1 MKSLH
6 GCLPLIALVALLL
19 VAGPSRCGCSR
30 LAGLREDA
38 QAFFR
43 SLTKKNLPPS
53 KTELLQQQ
61 WQQARAEVAE
71 ALKDVVLAASA
82 DAGMAKFKQAVEPG
96 ASVLKKARQ
105 ITAEASSNAEALRKR
120 KEFYGSPANEA
131 TLPAEVRPLLD
142 QALAEHIATLD
153 RINAEISTLTRQ
165 LDSMGETLA
174 RDAATCQVQAKL
186 NGEAAAKALWAQKAG
201 EVIQGWKKD

>member
-1 MKSLH
+1 MKSLN
-6 GCLPLIALVALLL
+6 GCLPVIALVALLL

-38 QAFFR
+38 QAFYK

-53 KTELLQQQ
+53 KTEVLQQQ
-61 WQQARAEVAE
+61 WQQAQADLAE
-71 ALKDVVLAASA
+71 ALKGVALASSA
-82 DAGMAKFKQAVEPG
+82 EAGMAKFKQAVEPE

-105 ITAEASSNAEALRKR
+105 IAADAAGSAEALRKR
-120 KEFYGSPANEA
+120 REFYGSPANEA
-131 TLPAEVRPLLD
+131 ALPAEVRPLLD

-153 RINAEISTLTRQ
+153 RISAEISTLTRQ

-201 EVIQGWKKD
+201 EVIQEWKKD